1 MSDTVTMT
9 LQCAIVVAWRQSD
22 PRLREGVIGNAIAV
36 TAPLH
41 LCSRAA
47 IIRRSFSTNKVAGV
61 TRMPETELS
70 REEDLRRL
78 LTDAIEVQLAALK
91 AGISFWS
98 EWIEQTSAFVQSA
111 TKTLSTINAE
121 DQPAKDLLL
130 ELVDA
135 GRASVR
141 SMTEIPRHTATK
153 FIEELDRLAEEKEAN
168 SAARSRPRAQA
179 TAKQGSGGTRPK
191 RAGRVKR

>member
-1 MSDTVTMT
+1 MTDT
-9 LQCAIVVAWRQSD
+9 D
-22 PRLREGVIGNAIAV
+22 
-36 TAPLH
+36 
-41 LCSRAA
+41 
-47 IIRRSFSTNKVAGV
+47 
-61 TRMPETELS
+61 LS

-111 TKTLSTINAE
+111 TKTLSSITAE
-121 DQPAKDLLL
+121 DQQTKDMLL

-135 GRASVR
+135 GRASAR

-153 FIEELDRLAEEKEAN
+153 FIEELDRLEAQKQED
-168 SAARSRPRAQA
+168 AQTAKKTARARPRQKQA
-179 TAKQGSGGTRPK
+179 GASPRPK
-191 RAGRVKR
+191 RAGRVKA

>member
-1 MSDTVTMT
+1 MAEADS
-9 LQCAIVVAWRQSD
+9 
-22 PRLREGVIGNAIAV
+22 
-36 TAPLH
+36 
-41 LCSRAA
+41 
-47 IIRRSFSTNKVAGV
+47 
-61 TRMPETELS
+61 S

-111 TKTLSTINAE
+111 TKSLSTINTE
-121 DQPAKDLLL
+121 DQQAKDVLL

-141 SMTEIPRHTATK
+141 SMTEIPRHTAIR
-153 FIEELDRLAEEKEAN
+153 FIEELDRLEKKKEEAAAKAVTKTAQKKKAK
-168 SAARSRPRAQA
+168 SAVPAKRVARKGRAP
-179 TAKQGSGGTRPK
+179 RPK
-191 RAGRVKR
+191 RAGRAKD

>member
-1 MSDTVTMT
+1 M
-9 LQCAIVVAWRQSD
+9 A
-22 PRLREGVIGNAIAV
+22 
-36 TAPLH
+36 
-41 LCSRAA
+41 
-47 IIRRSFSTNKVAGV
+47 
-61 TRMPETELS
+61 TEPT

-111 TKTLSTINAE
+111 TKTLSGINAE
-121 DQPAKDLLL
+121 EQQAKDVLL

-141 SMTEIPRHTATK
+141 SMTEIPRHTAIR
-153 FIEELDRLAEEKEAN
+153 FVEELDRLEQRKQDTPRPAASASPPEKTG
-168 SAARSRPRAQA
+168 ARSRPSARKAKAPSAPRPRRA
-179 TAKQGSGGTRPK
+179 S
-191 RAGRVKR
+191 RVKP